1 MASLRV
7 VIAGGGRVGERTA
20 RTLDDRGHDIVVI
33 ENDPEV
39 AAALSNEYVA
49 TIIEGDATDPNVLS
63 QAGLDRTDVLAA
75 LTEDTDTNLAICL
88 TVARL
93 APDIETVMRTD
104 REVGEQYDE
113 FADDVIFTEAAGARA
128 AANAIESDV
137 RTLEEVTGSLDIMEL
152 TIATGAPVAGK
163 LLAEIS
169 LPRGSLVVSDGDG
182 NSIAGS
188 QTTLEPGRTY
198 IVAVEPEVSDEV
210 LNLFRGASG

>member
-7 VIAGGGRVGERTA
+7 VIAGGGRVGERTS
-20 RTLDDRGHDIVVI
+20 RTLNDRGHDIVVI
-33 ENDPEV
+33 ESNPEI

-63 QAGLDRTDVLAA
+63 QAGLDRTDVVAA
-75 LTEDTDTNLAICL
+75 LTENTDTNLAICL

-93 APDIETVMRTD
+93 APEIETVMRTD
-104 REVGEQYDE
+104 REVGAEYDA

-137 RTLEEVTGSLDIMEL
+137 RTLEEVTGSLDIVEL

-163 LLAEIS
+163 TLADVS
-169 LPRGSLVVSDGDG
+169 LPRGSLVVSDADG

-188 QTTLEPGRTY
+188 ETTLEPDRTY
-198 IVAVEPEVSDEV
+198 IVAVEPEMSDEV
-210 LNLFRGASG
+210 LNLFRGAGE